1 MNIAYRRMST
11 GTQDGEGQR
20 STILEWSSKNGIKVD
35 RWESEQVSSRKRRA
49 DRKISKLIAEL
60 TPGDKLIVSELSRL
74 ARSMTELMAIV
85 QDVREHGAELVIVQ
99 DGMTLTARDDWQASA
114 YLMALSM
121 GAEIE
126 RAMISQR
133 TKAGLMAKKAQGVK
147 LGRPAGRSKLDEHAS
162 NIRDLQA
169 KGVNLAN
176 IARILGVSRSTLYAW
191 MERN

>member
-11 GTQDGEGQR
+11 GSQDGEGQR
-20 STILEWSSKNGIKVD
+20 NTILEWSSKNGTKID

-49 DRKISKLIAEL
+49 DRKVSKVIDGLQ
-60 TPGDKLIVSELSRL
+60 PGDKLIVSELSRL
-74 ARSMTELMAIV
+74 ARSMTELMSIV

-99 DGMTLTARDDWQASA
+99 DGMTLTAGDDWQASA
-114 YLMALSM
+114 YLMAVSM

-126 RAMISQR
+126 RSMISQR
-133 TKAGLMAKKAQGVK
+133 TKAGLMARKAQGVK

-169 KGVNLAN
+169 KGVTTAN